1 MDLNYIQSVMFAM
14 GKFVF
19 LSNFILLLIAVVFER
34 KVSSVVISLLVL
46 ALASGI
52 MSALSPVLLEIS
64 SGDGLLNKLA
74 WYGGFAFVDCVALYF
89 LFKFHKLLKQNVSS
103 VAHLV
108 GFSFLLFTMLQSIRF
123 IDRYVLETD
132 MLSAVYRNTVPAL
145 NLILIPLIMYFW
157 LAELRERKSY
167 LTELTQ

>member
-1 MDLNYIQSVMFAM
+1 MDLNYIQSVMFEM

-74 WYGGFAFVDCVALYF
+74 WYGGFAFVDNACC
-89 LFKFHKLLKQNVSS
+89 
-103 VAHLV
+103 
-108 GFSFLLFTMLQSIRF
+108 SFYLSFT
-123 IDRYVLETD
+123 
-132 MLSAVYRNTVPAL
+132 
-145 NLILIPLIMYFW
+145 
-157 LAELRERKSY
+157 SY
-167 LTELTQ
+167 